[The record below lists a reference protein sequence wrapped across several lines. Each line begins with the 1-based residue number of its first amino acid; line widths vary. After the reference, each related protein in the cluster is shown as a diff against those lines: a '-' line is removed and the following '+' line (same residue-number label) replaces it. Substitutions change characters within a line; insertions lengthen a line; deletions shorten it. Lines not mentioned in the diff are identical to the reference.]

1 MTLKESE
8 FLYSANEKIKKMAK
22 SGELQS
28 LHTKCN
34 DLESAVETG
43 YLKVVDHLDRALAQI
58 AQTEQ
63 DIYQSLDSVD
73 RLRSHNS
80 SSIADVLSLS
90 AGSVALDNYVIV
102 SGAAEKNAELAS
114 QANSLKQLIGA
125 RAWILMARVHL
136 LEEFVDKVGKNDS
149 AAKAELR
156 ETRTERD
163 AHANAFGGDCSTVT
177 GDAKIFKEQVD
188 ALRSAEMKD
197 LFTKMNEHD

>member
-8 FLYSANEKIKKMAK
+8 FLYSANEKIKEMAK